1 MRAASSNTVLASLR
15 DQISRLEDGAR
26 LPTVRDLMRIH
37 QVSQATVQEA
47 LTRLRDEGMLTS
59 QVGRGT
65 YVVKGGEASASS
77 DDGAV
82 AHLESLLIL
91 SNASLNERCVLVQN
105 HIVEQLSRSGS
116 KVVQIS
122 YHNTGHLLE
131 ILTSVPDFDAA
142 ILQSHYENIPIRLL
156 NLLQSKTRALVVDGH
171 SVAGVDIDRVGTD
184 WEAALDLA
192 LEYLSE
198 LGHRSVALVSLDSM
212 AQPILAA
219 RRAFDRI
226 SQRHETVW
234 RHTQSIALRGVLH
247 PTQRVGDALGQE
259 LSALL
264 DEHGKLPFT
273 AMVTL
278 GISDSLGIR
287 QCLEE
292 MEIACP
298 KDLSLFVLGHHDVPT
313 EHFGFM
319 TMAGSSYLNAAKSL
333 IDTIRKRI
341 AAPHEPPQI
350 VYLDCISNARGSTG
364 VPSI

>member
-65 YVVKGGEASASS
+65 YVVKGGEASAAS

-198 LGHRSVALVSLDSM
+198 LGHRSVALVSLVSM

-364 VPSI
+364 VPSA